1 MVRQCCKSLVNNFV
15 WIEETCQFNEDLI
28 KTITKKMIEDNFF
41 EVNVEYCEKILELQN
56 DLPFLHERM
65 KIEKVKKLVASLH
78 DKT

>member
-1 MVRQCCKSLVNNFV
+1 M
-15 WIEETCQFNEDLI
+15 
-28 KTITKKMIEDNFF
+28 KKMIEDNFF